1 MIGTLI
7 NGTTSP
13 TPLLCRRY
21 KHLRR
26 DMWLDTWPS
35 EQLESGPLYD
45 IVLTSQ
51 LSARAKAELAERG
64 MAA

>member
-1 MIGTLI
+1 MVGTLI
-7 NGTTSP
+7 DGTTSRA
-13 TPLLCRRY
+13 PLLAHRY

-26 DMWLDTWPS
+26 GMWLDTWPS
-35 EQLESGPLYD
+35 ELLESGPLYD